1 VSVLFDKNDAEESR
15 PPKKSAEPEQI
26 PVLTVSAVSLLI
38 KEVMEGAF
46 HHVWVSG
53 EISNLRQPRSGHF
66 YFDLKD
72 ESAVLHA
79 VMWRS
84 AAARLRFDLREGQ
97 QVVCQGGIDVYP
109 PQGKYQLVV
118 QHVEPVGEGA
128 LQLAFRQ
135 LHDRLKAEG
144 LFDAAR
150 KRRLPAFPKRI
161 AVITSPTGA
170 AVRDFLN
177 IARRRWP
184 SAKILLLPV
193 RVQGDMAA
201 GEIAAALARAN
212 QLSPTPE
219 VIVVTRGGGSLEDL
233 WCFNEEIVVRA
244 IHASRVPVVSGV
256 GHEVDVT
263 LADLVADVR
272 APTPSAAAEI
282 VLPDE
287 GTVRDRLHQLESRL
301 GGLLRARAAQARQRL
316 ESLERHR
323 VFRCPFD
330 WLRDHAQRLD
340 ELEERG
346 TLAIERQLRDARTK
360 LASMAGHLESLS
372 PLAVLARGYSLTTR
386 VDDGRVVR
394 DAATLAAGDLI
405 RTRLASGEVVSRV
418 EQANSWAENERTEY

>member
-1 VSVLFDKNDAEESR
+1 MSVLFDKNVAV
-15 PPKKSAEPEQI
+15 EQEQAAV

-38 KEVMEGAF
+38 KDTLEGTF
-46 HHVWVSG
+46 HSLWVSG
-53 EISNLRQPRSGHF
+53 EISNLRQPRSGHL

-72 ESAVLHA
+72 EAAVLHA

-84 AAARLRFDLREGQ
+84 AAARLRFDLQEGQ

-109 PQGKYQLVV
+109 PQGKYQLIV

-135 LHDRLKAEG
+135 LHDRLRVEG
-144 LFDAAR
+144 LFAAAR
-150 KRRLPAFPKRI
+150 KRQLPAYPKRI

-170 AVRDFLN
+170 AIRDFLH

-184 SAKILLLPV
+184 SVKILVLPV

-212 QLSPTPE
+212 QLSPPPE

-263 LADLVADVR
+263 LADLVADAR

-287 GTVRDRLHQLESRL
+287 QAVRDKLHQLETRL
-301 GGLLRARAAQARQRL
+301 SGLLRSRAAQARQRL
-316 ESLERHR
+316 ESLEKHR

-330 WLRDHAQRLD
+330 WLRDDAQHLD
-340 ELEERG
+340 ELEERS
-346 TLAIERQLRDARTK
+346 TQAISRRLLDARTR
-360 LASMAGHLESLS
+360 LASLAGHLASLS
-372 PLAVLARGYSLTTR
+372 PVAVLARGYSLTTR
-386 VDDGRVVR
+386 VDDGRIVR
-394 DAATLAAGDLI
+394 DAAEVSKGEMI
-405 RTRLASGEVVSRV
+405 RTRLGRGAIVSRV
-418 EQANSWAENERTEY
+418 EQA